1 MDLSQGGGQLGDN
14 DKALRDI
21 TGGQGMF
28 SKAVVDS
35 FPLEPFATLSKR
47 PPQGN
52 SGPCDDGSVSFR
64 EIETALDVARYSS
77 VFVRLQRSA
86 GGDIFVASSATPL
99 QWFQAGNQQ
108 SAAGTGLV
116 DSAGANTIPLTRAET
131 DAYDGGALA
140 ANQSQNFR
148 VVGVMVEVEF
158 PFLTA
163 TIGADVGGR
172 RYLDVFTAYFAHLV
186 RALSTS
192 AHFRFTFGNSQ
203 MGYEMGRICFWPSMS
218 QKLSAQ
224 GVSFGNPRASAFI
237 PLRLPTYGGAFND
250 DNQLDGELII
260 DRSFQVDAIGGAP
273 VPALVGATQYLLPV
287 TLQLVGEPVATGV
300 SAKDIADEAEA
311 RILRKLAAVM
321 EGSAGPNDAAMKL
334 RGLLSSVTKK

>member
-1 MDLSQGGGQLGDN
+1 MNLSEGTGQLSDS

-21 TGGQGMF
+21 TGGVPSL
-28 SKAVVDS
+28 SKAAMDA

-47 PPQGN
+47 PPLGN

-77 VFVRLQRSA
+77 VFVQLQRSA
-86 GGDIFVASSATPL
+86 GGDLFVAASATPL
-99 QWFQAGNQQ
+99 QWFQAGNSQ

-116 DSAGANTIPLTRAET
+116 NSAGANTITLTRAET

-140 ANQSQNFR
+140 ANQQQNFR

-163 TIGADVGGR
+163 TIGADTGGR
-172 RYLDVFTAYFAHLV
+172 RYLDVFSVYFAHLV

-250 DNQLDGELII
+250 DNQLDGELIV

-273 VPALVGATQYLLPV
+273 VPALAGATQYLLPV

-300 SAKDIADEAEA
+300 SPKDIADQAEA
-311 RILRKLAAVM
+311 RILRRLAAM
-321 EGSAGPNDAAMKL
+321 AEGASGPNDFAMKL
-334 RGLLSSVTKK
+334 RAALASK